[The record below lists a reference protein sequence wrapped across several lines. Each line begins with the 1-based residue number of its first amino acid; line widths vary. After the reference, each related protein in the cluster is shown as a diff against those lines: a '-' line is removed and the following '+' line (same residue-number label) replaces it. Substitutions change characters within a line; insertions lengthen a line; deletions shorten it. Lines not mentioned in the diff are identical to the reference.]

1 MPLDG
6 YTLSFLQRETE
17 NIIAGS
23 RVDRIYQMDNYSI
36 LLNLRKEGK
45 NYKLFISGHPQM
57 GRFSITEAKFENPE
71 TPPMFCMVLRKYLEG
86 GTLTDIRQI
95 GMERIIH
102 FIFETTN
109 ELGDKV
115 KKILIGEFMGKHSNI
130 ILIDEKDNII
140 HDSLQRFPL
149 SENSFREIIPGR
161 KYYEPPAQNK
171 LLMSRI
177 DSDLIHKKFIEEF
190 LDFSVQKALLSLISG
205 ISPVLSRELCLRSEI
220 NPDLSVDFLGEIDYQ
235 RLSESVQEL
244 EALRSNPSI
253 SPFLIKE
260 DGRYMDF
267 TPVKYHIYDHL
278 ENIPYENM
286 NSLVEDFVGGR
297 DRLNRLTQKKD
308 HLKKVID
315 KEILRLEKRYDL
327 NKQKIKDFEKAE
339 QFRIYGDLL
348 TANLYQIKQGKEARV
363 VNYYSEEQE
372 EMIIKMD
379 EHLSPNQN
387 AQKYYKKYNKAKS
400 GAENADKQLEIIS
413 AETVYLESILTS
425 IENAGNGKILE
436 EIQREII
443 EEGYLKK
450 EVSTKK
456 GLSRKKTKE
465 KEVVLEKIDFMG
477 FDIYT
482 GHNNK
487 QNDYLTMKFASS
499 SDFWFHVKDL
509 PGSHVLVK
517 NPNREE
523 LPEEVI
529 KKAALLAAENSKA
542 KEGTTVPVDYTL
554 KKHVKKPKGSKPG
567 LVTYENSRTIQVRI

>member
-499 SDFWFHVKDL
+499 SDVWFHVKDL